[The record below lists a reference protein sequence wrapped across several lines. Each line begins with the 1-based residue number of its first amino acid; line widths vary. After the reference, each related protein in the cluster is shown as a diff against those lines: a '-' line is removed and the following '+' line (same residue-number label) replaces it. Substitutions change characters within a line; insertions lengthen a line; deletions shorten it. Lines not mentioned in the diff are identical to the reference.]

1 MMMTTTILI
10 SNNMNKKQIPKRE
23 ATKFLKILVQKFKH
37 QKESNYFQNQ
47 KTKHS
52 KRFFNSIQNSIKKE
66 KLYSTSEIHL

>member
-37 QKESNYFQNQ
+37 QKESNYF
-47 KTKHS
+47 
-52 KRFFNSIQNSIKKE
+52 
-66 KLYSTSEIHL
+66 